1 MLRWLFIG
9 MARVA
14 AFTVHEP
21 PHSGGSPLQRA
32 ESLVFVRDGFSW
44 RAALFSPFYFL
55 VRGEWLGLTAYIG
68 TALVLAGVLALTDAQ
83 PDWIAW
89 SIILLNVIAGFE
101 ANELKRWSLTRRGWQ
116 EIATVSGRGREEA
129 ERRFFDA
136 WLPTVPSDTSGMRA
150 ESGPWSSPAD
160 DLTSR
165 VEASVQRL
173 AARLRSRFAVKN

>member
-1 MLRWLFIG
+1 M
-9 MARVA
+9 A

-21 PHSGGSPLQRA
+21 PHSSGTPLQRA

-55 VRGEWLGLTAYIG
+55 VRGEWLGLAAYAG
-68 TALVLAGVLALTDAQ
+68 AALVLAGILALTDAHA
-83 PDWIAW
+83 DWIAW
-89 SIILLNVIAGFE
+89 IFVLLNVIAGFE

-136 WLPTVPSDTSGMRA
+136 WLPTVSSDTSRVAGN
-150 ESGPWSSPAD
+150 GPWSSPAD

-173 AARLRSRFAVKN
+173 AARLRSRFAVKT

>member
-1 MLRWLFIG
+1 MLGWLFFG
-9 MARVA
+9 TARVA

-21 PHSGGSPLQRA
+21 PHSGGTPLERA

-55 VRGEWLGLTAYIG
+55 VRGEWLGLAAYVG
-68 TALVLAGVLALTDAQ
+68 AALVLAGILALTEAQ
-83 PDWIAW
+83 PDWTAW
-89 SIILLNVIAGFE
+89 IFVLLNIIAGFE
-101 ANELKRWSLTRRGWQ
+101 ANELKRWALTRRGWQ

-136 WLPTVPSDTSGMRA
+136 WLPTVPSDTSSGVPGN
-150 ESGPWSSPAD
+150 GPWSSPSD

-173 AARLRSRFAVKN
+173 AARLRSRFAIKT